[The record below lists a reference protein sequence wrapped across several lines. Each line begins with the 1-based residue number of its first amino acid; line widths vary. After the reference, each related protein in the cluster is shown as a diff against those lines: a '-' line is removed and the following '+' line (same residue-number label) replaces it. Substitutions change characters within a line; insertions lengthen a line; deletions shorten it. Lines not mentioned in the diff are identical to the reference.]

1 VTPALFRFRK
11 GTRKRRGNAL
21 PRCIALVP
29 GLNQALNEGENAM
42 SKRTSV
48 VLATL
53 PVPALALGLTLALA
67 GCGSDSG
74 GSQVASANGGRSSAS
89 ATASLSPEQKAA
101 KFTSCMRQYGIEVQQ
116 GTTEDGASTT
126 RVSPGDGVDEATM
139 KKAQQAC
146 RKYSPEADAG
156 AKADPEALEAARKM
170 SKCMRENGVEKFPD
184 PTANGGI
191 MITKDIGD
199 DPDFKAAEAKCQKLM
214 TGPKG
219 LKSTTASS

>member
-1 VTPALFRFRK
+1 
-11 GTRKRRGNAL
+11 
-21 PRCIALVP
+21 
-29 GLNQALNEGENAM
+29 M
-42 SKRTSV
+42 SKRTSGV
-48 VLATL
+48 VAMLPLLTLA
-53 PVPALALGLTLALA
+53 LALA
-67 GCGSDSG
+67 GCGSDGG
-74 GSQVASANGGRSSAS
+74 GSKVASANGGKSSAS

-101 KFTSCMRQYGIEVQQ
+101 KFTSCMREYGIEVQQ
-116 GTTEDGASTT
+116 GTTDDGASTT
-126 RVSPGDGVDEATM
+126 RVTPGDGVDEATM

-170 SKCMRENGVEKFPD
+170 SRCMRENGVEKFPD